1 MRLGVPKERRPGERR
16 VALVPAAVASLGQPD
31 LEMLVEAG
39 AGEAAGFAD
48 DTYRD
53 AGAVVTTDGLEVAA
67 ADLVLRVGPPTIDEV
82 DRMAQGAALVGF
94 LDPFSEA
101 RLLRRIAD
109 RGLTAFAMEAVP
121 RTTLAQAVDALSSQA
136 TAAGYAAAML
146 AASVSNRIFPMLTTA
161 AGTVSPVK
169 ALVLG
174 AGVAGLQAIA
184 TCRRLGAVVSG
195 YDIRP
200 AAREEIES
208 LGARFVG
215 GPVDEGAVD
224 RMGYAREVTEDVR
237 SRQLE
242 ALAAHVARADVVIAT
257 AQVPGRRAPV
267 LVTEEMVAGMASGS
281 IIVDVAA
288 PDGGN
293 CELTVPGERV
303 ERDGVIVLGPLDL
316 PSRVAHDASQ
326 LYSRNLAAFVAML
339 VANGKVAPD
348 LEDEIVGTTCVI
360 DGGRARHPATR
371 ALLGIRD
378 EGEEGQP

>member
-1 MRLGVPKERRPGERR
+1 MRLGVPRERRPGERR
-16 VALVPAAVASLGQPD
+16 VALVPNAVASLGQED
-31 LEMLVEAG
+31 VEVVVEAG
-39 AGEAAGFAD
+39 AGGAAGFAD
-48 DTYRD
+48 EGYRH
-53 AGAVVTTDGLEVAA
+53 AGAAVTADELDVAS
-67 ADLVLRVGPPTIDEV
+67 ADLVLRVGPPTADEV
-82 DRMAQGAALVGF
+82 ERMTEGAGLVGF
-94 LDPFSEA
+94 LDPFSDAE
-101 RLLRRIAD
+101 LLRRIAD

-121 RTTLAQAVDALSSQA
+121 RTTLAQTVDALSSQA

-215 GPVDEGAVD
+215 GPVEEDAVD
-224 RMGYAREVTEDVR
+224 RMGYAREVSEDVR
-237 SRQLE
+237 VRQLE
-242 ALAAHVARADVVIAT
+242 ALADHVAGVDVVIAT

-267 LVTEEMVAGMASGS
+267 LVTEEMVARMAPGS
-281 IIVDVAA
+281 IVVDVAA

-293 CELTVPGERV
+293 CEVTVPGERV

-326 LYSRNLAAFVAML
+326 LYSRNLAAFVGML
-339 VANGKVAPD
+339 VSDGKVAPD
-348 LEDEIVGTTCVI
+348 LDDEIVGTTCVVE
-360 DGGRARHPATR
+360 GGTVRHPASR
-371 ALLGIRD
+371 ALLGLGD
-378 EGEEGQP
+378 EGGEDG